1 VGSVAGVIDH
11 GDIIKALD
19 SKLLWRIPSEYVKQ
33 IKADGKFPANFRL
46 VEICEQLTEKQ

>member
-1 VGSVAGVIDH
+1 MSINND

-33 IKADGKFPANFRL
+33 IKVDGKFPANFRL
-46 VEICEQLTEKQ
+46 VEICEQLETSKQ